1 MIFCRLANGVFVD
14 EYKSMEKKK
23 ALVVGAGVSGLAA
36 AYALREK
43 GYAVKVVDKNN
54 HVGGVISTS
63 EENGFKAESGTNTL
77 MIPSQRVLDFI
88 TSIGLERD
96 TLLASETAKKRF
108 FLHGGKP
115 VPMPMSLLDFIKTPL
130 FSPIGKLRLML
141 EPLVKKFPADANPS
155 VEEFV
160 KARFGKEALENV
172 FDAFFAGIYAGR
184 TDSLAVKY
192 AFPPFWNFEQS
203 GGSVALGA
211 IKARRKKAS
220 SENLF
225 KPMVISFADGMGQMA
240 RKMAEALGDDAP
252 ILNAR
257 LTQVDFEGKWQAAW
271 SSPQE
276 DDCDEFDVLVLAVP
290 AWDLTKLPVGGT
302 LAEAFEPL
310 CGIRGAPINSLT
322 LGFKRSDVEHP
333 LDGFGMLV
341 PQKEKCSI
349 LGTLFVSSMF
359 EGRAPSGYVTLTNYV
374 GGMRSPELADLPDEE
389 IVPMVLKDLERIL
402 GVRGTPVFKRMF
414 RHKKGIPQYDM
425 SYGERLEAL
434 KVLREKFPS
443 VALVGSYIG
452 GVGAGNCIENGL
464 RVADRF

>member
-1 MIFCRLANGVFVD
+1 
-14 EYKSMEKKK
+14 MEKKK

-36 AYALREK
+36 AYALGKK
-43 GYAVKVVDKNN
+43 GYSVKVIDRNP
-54 HVGGVISTS
+54 HAGGVITTS

-88 TSIGLERD
+88 KEIGLERD
-96 TLLASETAKKRF
+96 ILYASETAKKRF

-115 VPMPMSLLDFIKTPL
+115 VAMPMSLLEFIKTPL
-130 FSPIGKLRLML
+130 FSPLGKLRLML

-160 KARFGKEALENV
+160 KARFGREALENV

-203 GGSVALGA
+203 GGSVVLGA

-225 KPMVISFADGMGQMA
+225 KPMVVSFAGGMGELP
-240 RKMAEALGDDAP
+240 RKMAEALGEDAP
-252 ILNAR
+252 VVNAR
-257 LTQVDFEGKWQAAW
+257 LTQIDFEGKWQAAW

-290 AWDLTKLPVGGT
+290 AWDLAKLPVGGT

-310 CGIRGAPINSLT
+310 CGIPGAPINSLT
-322 LGFKRSDVEHP
+322 LGFKRSDIAHP

-359 EGRAPSGYVTLTNYV
+359 KERAPTGYATLTCYI
-374 GGMRSPELADLPDEE
+374 GGMRSPELAALPGDE
-389 IVPMVLKDLERIL
+389 IIPMVMEDLGRLL
-402 GVRGTPVFKRMF
+402 GVSGSPVFKRMF
-414 RHKKGIPQYDM
+414 RHSKGIPQYDM

-434 KVLREKFPS
+434 NTLRDKFPS
-443 VALVGSYIG
+443 VALIGSYIG

-464 RVADRF
+464 KVGDRF